1 LRSSNSSRSRSV
13 YHNSDKKMQYLAVLA
28 AATTLLTGI
37 LHLMMVGT
45 FFKPPNFPLELLAGS
60 NILFIVSGVAQILW
74 AVPMFLGWS
83 IRWYYAGLVGTAAA
97 LVILLAA
104 SRIPNPMTGQALQN
118 NGIGYLTEILQ
129 IAYIIITGII
139 IVKQRRRIRRM
150 NSISEK
156 KH

>member
-1 LRSSNSSRSRSV
+1 
-13 YHNSDKKMQYLAVLA
+13 MQYLTALA
-28 AATTLLTGI
+28 GASTLLAGI

-45 FFKPPNFPLELLAGS
+45 FFKPANFPLELLAGS

-74 AVPMFLGWS
+74 AIPMFLRWN
-83 IRWYYAGLVGTAAA
+83 IRWYYAGLVGTAA

-118 NGIGYLTEILQ
+118 NSIGYLTEIVQ
-129 IAYIIITGII
+129 IVYIIITGIITGII
-139 IVKQRRRIRRM
+139 IVKKRKRIRRS
-150 NSISEK
+150 NSISEI

>member
-1 LRSSNSSRSRSV
+1 MRSSSRSSI
-13 YHNSDKKMQYLAVLA
+13 YPPSDKKMQYLTALA
-28 AATTLLTGI
+28 GASTLLAGI

-74 AVPMFLGWS
+74 AIPMFLRWN
-83 IRWYYAGLVGTAAA
+83 IRWYYAGLVGTAA

-118 NGIGYLTEILQ
+118 NSIGYLTEIVQ
-129 IAYIIITGII
+129 IVYIIITGII
-139 IVKQRRRIRRM
+139 T
-150 NSISEK
+150 
-156 KH
+156 

>member
-1 LRSSNSSRSRSV
+1 LRSSTRSI
-13 YHNSDKKMQYLAVLA
+13 YHYTDRKMQYLTVLA
-28 AATTLLTGI
+28 AATTLLAGI

-60 NILFIVSGVAQILW
+60 NILFIVSGVAQIFW
-74 AVPMFLGWS
+74 AVPMFLRWN
-83 IRWYYAGLVGTAAA
+83 IRWYCAGLVGTAG

-118 NGIGYLTEILQ
+118 NSIGYLTEIVQ
-129 IAYIIITGII
+129 IVYIIITGIITGII
-139 IVKQRRRIRRM
+139 IVKQRKRIRRS

-156 KH
+156 NH

>member
-1 LRSSNSSRSRSV
+1 LRSSTRSI
-13 YHNSDKKMQYLAVLA
+13 YHYTDRKMQYLTVLA
-28 AATTLLTGI
+28 AATTLLAGI

-60 NILFIVSGVAQILW
+60 NILFIVSGVAQIFW
-74 AVPMFLGWS
+74 AVPMFLRWN
-83 IRWYYAGLVGTAAA
+83 IRWYCVGLVGTAA

-118 NGIGYLTEILQ
+118 NSIGYLTEIVQ
-129 IAYIIITGII
+129 IVYIIITGIITGII
-139 IVKQRRRIRRM
+139 IVKQRKRIRRS

>member
-1 LRSSNSSRSRSV
+1 
-13 YHNSDKKMQYLAVLA
+13 MQYLTVLA
-28 AATTLLTGI
+28 AATTLLAGI

-60 NILFIVSGVAQILW
+60 NILFIVSGVAQIFW
-74 AVPMFLGWS
+74 AVPMFLRWN
-83 IRWYYAGLVGTAAA
+83 IRWYCAGLVGTAA

-118 NGIGYLTEILQ
+118 NSIGYLTEIVQ
-129 IAYIIITGII
+129 IVYIIITGIITGII
-139 IVKQRRRIRRM
+139 IVKQRKRIRRS

>member
-1 LRSSNSSRSRSV
+1 
-13 YHNSDKKMQYLAVLA
+13 MQYLTALA
-28 AATTLLTGI
+28 GASTLLAGI

-74 AVPMFLGWS
+74 AIPMFLRWN
-83 IRWYYAGLVGTAAA
+83 IRWYYAGLVGTAA

-118 NGIGYLTEILQ
+118 NSIGYLTEIVQ
-129 IAYIIITGII
+129 IVYIIITGIITGII
-139 IVKQRRRIRRM
+139 IVKQKRKRIRRS
-150 NSISEK
+150 NSISEI

>member
-1 LRSSNSSRSRSV
+1 
-13 YHNSDKKMQYLAVLA
+13 
-28 AATTLLTGI
+28 
-37 LHLMMVGT
+37 MMVGT

-60 NILFIVSGVAQILW
+60 NILFIVSGVTQILW
-74 AVPMFLGWS
+74 AIPMFLRWN
-83 IRWYYAGLVGTAAA
+83 IRWYYAGLVGTAA

-118 NGIGYLTEILQ
+118 NSIGYLTEIVQ
-129 IAYIIITGII
+129 IVYIIITGIITGII
-139 IVKQRRRIRRM
+139 IVKQRKRIRRS

>member
-1 LRSSNSSRSRSV
+1 MKTSRSV
-13 YHNSDKKMQYLAVLA
+13 YANSDKKMQYLTVLA
-28 AATTLLTGI
+28 AATTLLAGI

-60 NILFIVSGVAQILW
+60 NILFIVSGVAQILL
-74 AVPMFLGWS
+74 AVPMFLRWN
-83 IRWYYAGLVGTAAA
+83 IRWYYAGLVGTAG

-118 NGIGYLTEILQ
+118 NSIGTLTEIVQ
-129 IAYIIITGII
+129 IAYIVITAII
-139 IVKQRRRIRRM
+139 IVKQKRIM
-150 NSISEK
+150 NSIPEK

>member
-1 LRSSNSSRSRSV
+1 
-13 YHNSDKKMQYLAVLA
+13 MQYLTVLA
-28 AATTLLTGI
+28 AATTLLAGI

-60 NILFIVSGVAQILW
+60 NILFIVSGVAQIFW
-74 AVPMFLGWS
+74 AVPMFLRWN
-83 IRWYYAGLVGTAAA
+83 IRWYCAGLVGTAA

-118 NGIGYLTEILQ
+118 NSIGYLTEIVQ
-129 IAYIIITGII
+129 IVYIIITGIITGII
-139 IVKQRRRIRRM
+139 IVKQRKRIRRS

-156 KH
+156 NH

>member
-1 LRSSNSSRSRSV
+1 LKTSRSV
-13 YHNSDKKMQYLAVLA
+13 YANSDKKMQYLTVLA
-28 AATTLLTGI
+28 AATTLLAGI

-60 NILFIVSGVAQILW
+60 NILFIVSGVAQIFW
-74 AVPMFLGWS
+74 AVPMFLRWN
-83 IRWYYAGLVGTAAA
+83 IRWYCAGLVGTAA

-118 NGIGYLTEILQ
+118 NSIGYLTEIVQ
-129 IAYIIITGII
+129 IVYIIITGIITGII
-139 IVKQRRRIRRM
+139 IVKQRKRIRRS

-156 KH
+156 NH

>member
-1 LRSSNSSRSRSV
+1 
-13 YHNSDKKMQYLAVLA
+13 MQYLTVLA
-28 AATTLLTGI
+28 AATTLLAGI

-60 NILFIVSGVAQILW
+60 NILFIVSGVAQIFW
-74 AVPMFLGWS
+74 AVPMFLRWN
-83 IRWYYAGLVGTAAA
+83 IRWYYAGLVGTAA

-118 NGIGYLTEILQ
+118 NSMGYLTEIVQ

-139 IVKQRRRIRRM
+139 TGIIIVKQRKRIKRS
-150 NSISEK
+150 NSILEK

>member
-1 LRSSNSSRSRSV
+1 
-13 YHNSDKKMQYLAVLA
+13 MQYLTVLA
-28 AATTLLTGI
+28 GASTLLAGI

-74 AVPMFLGWS
+74 AIPMFLRWN
-83 IRWYYAGLVGTAAA
+83 IRWYYAGLVGTAA

-118 NGIGYLTEILQ
+118 NSIGYLTEIVQ
-129 IAYIIITGII
+129 IVYIIITGLITGII
-139 IVKQRRRIRRM
+139 IVKQKRKRIRRS
-150 NSISEK
+150 NSISEI

>member
-1 LRSSNSSRSRSV
+1 
-13 YHNSDKKMQYLAVLA
+13 MQYLTALA
-28 AATTLLTGI
+28 GASTLLAGI

-74 AVPMFLGWS
+74 AIPMFLRWN
-83 IRWYYAGLVGTAAA
+83 IRWYYAGLVGTAA

-118 NGIGYLTEILQ
+118 NSIGYLTEIVQ
-129 IAYIIITGII
+129 IVYIIITGII
-139 IVKQRRRIRRM
+139 IVKQKRKRIRRS
-150 NSISEK
+150 NSISEI

>member
-1 LRSSNSSRSRSV
+1 LRSSTRSI
-13 YHNSDKKMQYLAVLA
+13 YHYTDRKMQYLTVLA
-28 AATTLLTGI
+28 AATTLLAGI

-60 NILFIVSGVAQILW
+60 NILFIVSGVAQIFW
-74 AVPMFLGWS
+74 AVPMFLRWN
-83 IRWYYAGLVGTAAA
+83 IRWYCVGLVGTAA

-118 NGIGYLTEILQ
+118 NGIGYLTEIVQ
-129 IAYIIITGII
+129 IVYIIITGIITGII
-139 IVKQRRRIRRM
+139 IVKQRKRIRRS

>member
-1 LRSSNSSRSRSV
+1 
-13 YHNSDKKMQYLAVLA
+13 MQYLAVLA

-118 NGIGYLTEILQ
+118 NSIGYLTEILQ

>member
-1 LRSSNSSRSRSV
+1 
-13 YHNSDKKMQYLAVLA
+13 MQYLTVLA
-28 AATTLLTGI
+28 AATTLLAGI

-60 NILFIVSGVAQILW
+60 NILFIVSGVAQILL
-74 AVPMFLGWS
+74 AVPMFLRWN
-83 IRWYYAGLVGTAAA
+83 IRWYYAGLVGTAG

-118 NGIGYLTEILQ
+118 NSIGTLTEIVQ
-129 IAYIIITGII
+129 IAYIVITAII
-139 IVKQRRRIRRM
+139 IVKQKRIM
-150 NSISEK
+150 NSVSEK

>member
-1 LRSSNSSRSRSV
+1 
-13 YHNSDKKMQYLAVLA
+13 MQYLTVLA
-28 AATTLLTGI
+28 GASTLLAGI

-74 AVPMFLGWS
+74 AIPMFLRWN
-83 IRWYYAGLVGTAAA
+83 IRWYYVGLVGTAA

-104 SRIPNPMTGQALQN
+104 SRIPNPMTGHALQN
-118 NGIGYLTEILQ
+118 NTIGYLTEIVQ

-139 IVKQRRRIRRM
+139 IVKQRKKIRRM
-150 NSISEK
+150 NGISEK
-156 KH
+156 RH

>member
-1 LRSSNSSRSRSV
+1 MKTSRSV
-13 YHNSDKKMQYLAVLA
+13 YANSDKKMQYLTVLA
-28 AATTLLTGI
+28 AATTLLAGI

-74 AVPMFLGWS
+74 AIPMFLRWN
-83 IRWYYAGLVGTAAA
+83 IRWYYAGLVGTAG

-118 NGIGYLTEILQ
+118 NGIGYLTEIVQ
-129 IAYIIITGII
+129 IAYIVITGII
-139 IVKQRRRIRRM
+139 IVKQRRIM
-150 NSISEK
+150 NSVSEK

>member
-1 LRSSNSSRSRSV
+1 
-13 YHNSDKKMQYLAVLA
+13 MQYLTVLA
-28 AATTLLTGI
+28 AATTLLAGI

-74 AVPMFLGWS
+74 AIPMFLRWN
-83 IRWYYAGLVGTAAA
+83 IRWYYAGLVGTAA

-118 NGIGYLTEILQ
+118 NSIGYLTEIVQ
-129 IAYIIITGII
+129 IVYIIITGIITGII
-139 IVKQRRRIRRM
+139 IVKQKRKRIRS
-150 NSISEK
+150 NSISEI